1 MINRSDCLILL
12 NELKTQGVDASLITK
27 ELLKAKEPT
36 LEVLKFIND
45 NKTLDARLFYEK
57 IRKSYNNKKS
67 SLYINIVRG
76 NLEPKEILTCIASL
90 NLQILLYNSKYVENS
105 TMFLRH
111 MRFEEIQKVMLN
123 YALTS
128 DIIPC
133 QKLLTLFKLDLKALE
148 EISKQSVS

>member
-12 NELKTQGVDASLITK
+12 NELKENGVDTSDITK
-27 ELLKAKEPT
+27 ELIKKKEPT

-45 NKTLDARLFYEK
+45 NKTLEARLFYEK
-57 IRKSYNNKKS
+57 IRKSYNNHRS
-67 SLYINIVRG
+67 NLYINIVKG
-76 NLEPKEILTCIASL
+76 NLEPKEVLTCLASL
-90 NLQILLYNSKYVENS
+90 NLQILLYNKNVDNS

-123 YALTS
+123 YSLTG

-133 QKLLTLFKLDLKALE
+133 QKLLSLFKLDLKALE
-148 EISKQSVS
+148 EISKN

>member
-1 MINRSDCLILL
+1 MITKSDCLILL
-12 NELKTQGVDASLITK
+12 NELKEQEIDTSEITK
-27 ELLKAKEPT
+27 KLVKVKEPT

-57 IRKSYNNKKS
+57 IRKSYNDHRSN
-67 SLYINIVRG
+67 LYINIVRG
-76 NLEPKEILTCIASL
+76 NLEPREVLTCIASL
-90 NLQILLYNSKYVENS
+90 NLQILLYNKNVENS

-123 YALTS
+123 YALTG

-148 EISKQSVS
+148 EISK

>member
-12 NELKTQGVDASLITK
+12 NELKEKNGIDIKDIVK
-27 ELLKAKEPT
+27 ELFKSPEPT
-36 LEVLKFIND
+36 LEVIKFIND

-57 IRKSYNNKKS
+57 IRKSYNDKHSN
-67 SLYINIVRG
+67 LYINIVKG
-76 NLEPKEILTCIASL
+76 NLEPKDVLTCLASL
-90 NLQILLYNSKYVENS
+90 NLQILLYNKNVENS

-123 YALTS
+123 YSLTG

-133 QKLLTLFKLDLKALE
+133 QKLLMLFKIDLKALE
-148 EISKQSVS
+148 EISK